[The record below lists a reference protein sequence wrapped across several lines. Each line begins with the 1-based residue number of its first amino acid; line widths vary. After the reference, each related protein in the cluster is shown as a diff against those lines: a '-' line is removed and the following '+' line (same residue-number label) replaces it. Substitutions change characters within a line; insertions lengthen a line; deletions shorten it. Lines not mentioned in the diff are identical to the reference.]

1 MKEEVYAPDPLNPQA
16 GILVDAQTDIKTA
29 IKNGVLGGKGRDAVK
44 NDVAHIIERAVA
56 RIRSP
61 TLKRDGRVS
70 LMRFADKAYRDF
82 TDALSVIKP
91 NILPAIIVL
100 MRGITARERV
110 DKTFTPSTD
119 AERSAAGKVAASEG
133 LSYAAYNKG
142 IPLQEFQKKYIDR
155 VSVALNELADSRA
168 LDPNDNSGRNT
179 LRNLAE
185 MQVRYERHQ
194 EEIAGFKERGTRL
207 VVCSVHADCSDRC
220 AEWQGLVY
228 SLDGTYGVTDD
239 GKEFQPLENA
249 TERNYTKRGV
259 PNGLLGFNC
268 RHKLYEYKAG
278 MVIPK
283 VDAQTQRR
291 EYEITQTQRKLERDV
306 IAAREKALEFKHADI
321 REYRLW
327 RKTATRRFM
336 LYKSYSKEMG
346 RAYYPDRVKIL

>member
-1 MKEEVYAPDPLNPQA
+1 MNEEVYAPDPLNPQA

-29 IKNGVLGGKGRDAVK
+29 IKNGVLGGKGQDAVK
-44 NDVAHIIERAVA
+44 KDVAHIIERAVA

-61 TLKRDGRVS
+61 TLKEDARVS
-70 LMRFADKAYRDF
+70 LMRFADKAYHDF
-82 TDALSVIKP
+82 TNALSVIAP
-91 NILPAIIVL
+91 DILPAIIVL
-100 MRGITARERV
+100 MRGITAKKRRGEFYV
-110 DKTFTPSTD
+110 PSTP
-119 AERSAAGKVAASEG
+119 AEYRAAVQLG
-133 LSYAAYNKG
+133 YAAYNKG
-142 IPLQEFQKKYIDR
+142 VPLQEFQKKYIDR

-268 RHKLYEYKAG
+268 RHKLYAYKNG
-278 MVIPK
+278 MVIPSVSAEEQK
-283 VDAQTQRR
+283 R
-291 EYEITQTQRKLERDV
+291 EYAITQKQRAMERGV
-306 IAAREKALEFKHADI
+306 IEARENALEHKGVNNG
-321 REYRLW
+321 EYRKW
-327 RKTATRRFM
+327 KAEATRRFV

-346 RAYYPDRVKIL
+346 RAYYPDRVKIV

>member
-16 GILVDAQTDIKTA
+16 GIFVDAQTDIKTA

-82 TDALSVIKP
+82 TDALITIAP

-100 MRGITARERV
+100 MRGITAREHV

-133 LSYAAYNKG
+133 LSYTAYNNG

-155 VSVALNELADSRA
+155 VTVALKELADSRA
-168 LDPNDNSGRNT
+168 LDPNDHSGRNT

-194 EEIAGFKERGTRL
+194 EEIAGFIERGTRL
-207 VVCSVHADCSDRC
+207 VVCSVHADCSSRC
-220 AEWQGLVY
+220 KDWQGLVY
-228 SLDGTYGVTDD
+228 SLDGTYGITDD

-268 RHKLYEYKAG
+268 RHKLYAYKNG
-278 MVIPK
+278 MVIPSVRK
-283 VDAQTQRR
+283 EQQKR
-291 EYEITQTQRKLERDV
+291 EYAITQKQRAMERGV
-306 IAAREKALEFKHADI
+306 IEARENALGYKGVDIGEYRKWKAEAAR
-321 REYRLW
+321 
-327 RKTATRRFM
+327 RFV